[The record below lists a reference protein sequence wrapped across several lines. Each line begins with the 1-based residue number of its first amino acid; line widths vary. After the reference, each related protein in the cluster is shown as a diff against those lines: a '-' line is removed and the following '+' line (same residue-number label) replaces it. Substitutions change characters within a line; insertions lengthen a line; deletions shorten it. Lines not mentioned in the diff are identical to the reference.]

1 MQAETASRSGS
12 RRVALHSVIVAAC
25 LAIFAVVIIVT
36 YWLHV
41 RSQSHAELLAHAVDV
56 VNKLADLKVLVR
68 DAERGQ
74 RSYLLTG
81 NAADVDAFRG
91 AAGAVMPALSG
102 LKAATVDGPPRRH
115 APPALRRW
123 DGL

>member
-41 RSQSHAELLAHAVDV
+41 RSHSHAELLAHAVDV
-56 VNKLADLKVLVR
+56 VTKLAALISDL
-68 DAERGQ
+68 DAGKGTAGKLLKDETLYNNANHMLEETQGLIKAIRENPKK
-74 RSYLLTG
+74 YLSIKLHI
-81 NAADVDAFRG
+81 F
-91 AAGAVMPALSG
+91 
-102 LKAATVDGPPRRH
+102 
-115 APPALRRW
+115 
-123 DGL
+123 